1 MLGEEETPTDS
12 LAFLC
17 VGCGGGVVEGGR
29 WTGGEGWSGGGQ
41 TAGGRSGHDQT
52 RKQTRYRQDWLG
64 CSNLLDQ
71 SPSLPDLQWEV
82 GWRWVGVG
90 LVKECVM
97 QLLDRA

>member
-52 RKQTRYRQDWLG
+52 RHWQDWLG
-64 CSNLLDQ
+64 CSTVTARL
-71 SPSLPDLQWEV
+71 
-82 GWRWVGVG
+82 G
-90 LVKECVM
+90 LTGHQTGQEAG
-97 QLLDRA
+97 LEGEEAWLDRDKLGCVAR